1 MTPYEKT
8 DNVIVHVKLKIKL
21 GPAGK
26 SGVKIRRNAD
36 SKMFVFVSGTVRS
49 GKSEWAER
57 AAMALSPSGPRVYLA
72 TARVLDDEMR
82 RRVELHQT
90 ARQGRGFSTLER
102 PRGLDDVLPSLPQNA
117 TVLLECLGNWTANEL
132 FGEDGDIADAER
144 TIKKIHRTALNLRDQ
159 SANLLI
165 VSNDL
170 FCDGVRYDA
179 GTEAYL
185 RALGAFHV
193 FLVGE
198 ADAAVECVSGLARM
212 AKGQMPWTD
221 APIER
226 ARRA

>member
-1 MTPYEKT
+1 
-8 DNVIVHVKLKIKL
+8 
-21 GPAGK
+21 
-26 SGVKIRRNAD
+26 
-36 SKMFVFVSGTVRS
+36 MFVFVSGAVRS
-49 GKSEWAER
+49 GKSEWAEQ
-57 AAMALSPSGPRVYLA
+57 AAMALSPLRPRVYLA
-72 TARVLDDEMR
+72 TARVLDEEMR
-82 RRVELHQT
+82 RRVERHQA
-90 ARQGRGFSTLER
+90 ARQGRGFLTIER
-102 PRGLDDVLPSLPQNA
+102 PRDLEDILPSAPDGA

-132 FGEDGDIADAER
+132 FNEDGSRADTER
-144 TIKKIHRTALNLRDQ
+144 TVEKILGTALNLRDQ

-185 RALGAFHV
+185 RALGALHV
-193 FLVGE
+193 LLAGE